1 MTPKRWLERSKT
13 TAHGLLPQAEEAPSW
28 KWANPE
34 ETGSPQ
40 GSWALAKRLQ
50 RVFPSNGPPRPTRC
64 IWKHHSE
71 RWRLNVVSVSS
82 QPQVQTI
89 LSEGPVAKYRKEHRD
104 TDRDGTFLKI
114 ERTCKLWPRHAG
126 PQPQLVCD
134 GMGRSES
141 TTHGS
146 DDSKFHSI
154 FKQVCLTCSSQC
166 RRSSHSSTSGSDNI
180 EALN

>member
-1 MTPKRWLERSKT
+1 MAVREAYNGVPL
-13 TAHGLLPQAEEAPSW
+13 GLASSRPS
-28 KWANPE
+28 
-34 ETGSPQ
+34 
-40 GSWALAKRLQ
+40 
-50 RVFPSNGPPRPTRC
+50 RC

-71 RWRLNVVSVSS
+71 RWQLNVVSVSS